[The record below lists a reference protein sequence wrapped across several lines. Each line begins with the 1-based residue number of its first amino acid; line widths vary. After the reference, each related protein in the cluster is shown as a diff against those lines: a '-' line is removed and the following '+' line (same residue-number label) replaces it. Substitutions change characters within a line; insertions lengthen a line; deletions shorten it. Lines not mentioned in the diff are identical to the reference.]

1 MVYNSTPYPS
11 PPLLPAVTLAA
22 MTLAAV
28 TLVAGIEKVMF
39 LIRNLIKKALILSA
53 GAGRSRS
60 HGSRS
65 HGSESHGSESHGS
78 GSQDDVL
85 GARGLSK
92 PEILGLTGGG
102 HGRRQVKALVF
113 IEEKLRAA

>member
-1 MVYNSTPYPS
+1 MQCGSSFEAEFEPWFLQQ
-11 PPLLPAVTLAA
+11 PLT
-22 MTLAAV
+22 
-28 TLVAGIEKVMF
+28 F
-39 LIRNLIKKALILSA
+39 
-53 GAGRSRS
+53 
-60 HGSRS
+60 
-65 HGSESHGSESHGS
+65 SESHGSESHGS